1 MRPAFGSVLA
11 AAQET
16 SDGVG
21 GSFAVGPH
29 GDRTGAGKAQG
40 TQHEANGSDTL
51 VALML
56 ASPASASQWWTF
68 RDWPPKDCVAGFD
81 HGHSPAEWFEY
92 ESTIGGDP
100 EILDKEYPGVVG
112 VEFTNS
118 GGREESDCF
127 LPNDRAL
134 PTFPGVSA
142 PQSRPIPLT
151 CPLG

>member
-1 MRPAFGSVLA
+1 M
-11 AAQET
+11 
-16 SDGVG
+16 
-21 GSFAVGPH
+21 

-40 TQHEANGSDTL
+40 AQHEANGSDTL

-100 EILDKEYPGVVG
+100 EILDN
-112 VEFTNS
+112 T
-118 GGREESDCF
+118 
-127 LPNDRAL
+127 RAL
-134 PTFPGVSA
+134 LALNSPTPGA
-142 PQSRPIPLT
+142 
-151 CPLG
+151 GGE